1 MEKMQ
6 VQKAVGS
13 EEEDFFREL
22 DARNSRFLK
31 APVVQAPAE
40 PDLVVNYEV
49 EAWQY
54 AIELG
59 RRPVLPPGSAERRLE
74 EWLVSFVSQVASHV
88 QRVGIN
94 VPNDRL
100 YELAKSIVLPENRY
114 GDVSPWRAIA
124 FALAARG
131 ELSRE
136 SFIIMCK
143 AYYGK
148 EYVRNNAK
156 VFMYIKS
163 REFKALLEAQARAH

>member
-1 MEKMQ
+1 MVE
-6 VQKAVGS
+6 S
-13 EEEDFFREL
+13 NWEEELDEFFREL
-22 DARNSRFLK
+22 DARNARFLK

-40 PDLVVNYEV
+40 PDLDLVIDCEI

-59 RRPVLPPGSAERRLE
+59 RRPVLPPGSTERRLE
-74 EWLVSFVSQVASHV
+74 EWLISFVPQVVSHV
-88 QRVGIN
+88 QRVGIT
-94 VPNDRL
+94 VDVDRL

-114 GDVSPWRAIA
+114 SDVSPWRAIA

-143 AYYGK
+143 AYYGR

-156 VFMYIKS
+156 VFMYLKS
-163 REFKALLEAQARAH
+163 REFKALLEAQSRAH